1 MKQDT
6 HRDNTLTIA
15 RPDHRLRARYRFV
28 ALPRFLFKVA
38 PLSRKESSMR
48 TYRIAAIA
56 ALLPGFLQAQT
67 KPYSEPFSL
76 TPPGIVTRME
86 KFEALPSSRRMM
98 IVGFAEDQNGYLW
111 CRVNQGMAR
120 FDGYDLK
127 VYREDIT
134 DTARELRTQV
144 QAIAVDRDGFVW
156 AATPNAG
163 LKRLDPATGQSHW
176 YRGREDDSTSIGTG
190 ATTLLVTSDGE
201 LWAGGRYGL
210 ARYNRKSESFS
221 RYSFPQD
228 YRVPGD
234 FPITSLCENG
244 QSIWAGLAGPS
255 DAGAVG
261 GGILEFNR
269 DTKSWKRFVHNA
281 STGSGPSDD
290 VVTSVC
296 ADPTGCLW
304 VGNRAGLDRY
314 DPSTDTWSYFS
325 VSKNGISMS
334 KSGARPVQSLRV
346 QAIAADDFGGIWI
359 GSGGAGLFRID
370 PATGEVVQYRHN
382 AGDANSIPY
391 DMVNGLH
398 VHRFTQQGESP
409 STRARPA
416 SSIVWIPCGQ
426 DGAHR
431 VIVRRNP
438 CTSVVIRHEEGT
450 FSPLISGLSHES
462 SGKIWAGLFN
472 GRIGLFD
479 LQTRKVRWCPDPS
492 GIWGLTRLRDRTLL
506 ATTRFFK
513 AWMYD
518 AQRDAFIP
526 FMANLNIT
534 CFLEEND
541 SLLWLGCRSGGGITY
556 IAALDRR
563 TGRYTV
569 YPRQDSDSSR
579 YRDELALRMCSDGTG
594 GLWYGTG
601 SRGLIRFDLKQKTY
615 HRYAADPSSDD
626 ALISNG
632 VMALI
637 PDSAGKLW
645 VGTDAGLDLMDYERG
660 TFEHI
665 HTSAQRENELFIRD
679 MVDDGEGH
687 LWITTQEAVVC
698 FTKATRAIRMLALPP
713 QVQSANFWGAE
724 FESRSRTLTFG
735 GGGGFFTFSIDDPP
749 PASAPPPVVLTSFK
763 VFEKAY
769 PLEAEIWS
777 LKSIT
782 LPHSASFFSF
792 TFAAL
797 EYINS
802 AKNKYAYRLEGF
814 DPDWI
819 QTGAR
824 RYVSFSNLDPGTYR
838 LRVRAANSEGIWNEQ
853 GTAIDIVVL
862 PPWYRTYWAYA
873 AYALLAGSLLY
884 VTWRFDRRRT
894 ALKHSLEMKSFEA
907 AKMREV
913 DQLKSAFFTNIS
925 HEFRTPLTLILGP
938 IDQLVS
944 RFKDKESQST
954 LGTMRRS
961 GLRLLQLINQLLDL
975 SRMDAG
981 KMTVQVRLV
990 ELVALSR
997 ALVMSFLS
1005 LAERKKIDLIFDP
1018 EEDEI
1023 NAYADRDKFEKI
1035 LTNLLSNAFKFTG
1048 EGGRVTVTVTQFRY
1062 QISDIRIQN
1071 AIPPLF
1077 HKGGIAVSVA
1087 DTGIGIP
1094 PNELGKVFD
1103 RFYQIDSAR
1112 MQAEGGTGIGLALTK
1127 ELVELLKGEIT
1138 VESTP
1143 GHGSTFTVRLPID
1156 KEQWRQEEIATEEKE
1171 AGCVAASS
1179 AAAALIEEEPS
1190 QALETLPEPGKP
1202 VVLIVEDNADV
1213 RKYVRGFLEK
1223 HFSVE
1228 EAENGKTGLE
1238 KAREMGIDLVVSD
1251 IMMPVM
1257 DGVQLCRELKGDDRT
1272 SHIPL
1277 ILLTARA
1284 TSEGK
1289 LEGLDVG
1296 ADDYVVK
1303 PFDARELV
1311 ARVKNLIETRR
1322 KLWEKYHQQVTLGP
1336 SNIQVASADERFLKR
1351 LAECIDQHVADVEYD
1366 TEALAHDMF
1375 MSRMQLN
1382 RKLHALTGK
1391 STHEVVREFRL
1402 QRAAELLRNHAENIA
1417 GVAYDVGFSSLS
1429 HFASA
1434 FRERF
1439 GVVPS
1444 GYAANNPPANPAT
1457 DRRRD
1462 N

>member
-1 MKQDT
+1 
-6 HRDNTLTIA
+6 
-15 RPDHRLRARYRFV
+15 
-28 ALPRFLFKVA
+28 
-38 PLSRKESSMR
+38 MR
-48 TYRIAAIA
+48 TYHVAVLVAF
-56 ALLPGFLQAQT
+56 LPGFLQAQT

-98 IVGFAEDQNGYLW
+98 IRGFAEDQNGFLW

-134 DTARELRTQV
+134 DSARELRKEV
-144 QAIAVDRDGFVW
+144 RAIAVDRDGFVW
-156 AATPNAG
+156 GATPNGG
-163 LKRLDPATGQSHW
+163 LKRLDPTTGQSHW

-190 ATTLLVTSDGE
+190 ATILLVTSDGE

-210 ARYNRKSESFS
+210 ARYKGESDSFA
-221 RYSFPQD
+221 RYDLPPD
-228 YRVPGD
+228 CRTGGD

-244 QSIWAGLAGPS
+244 RSIWAGLSSRS
-255 DAGAVG
+255 DVGAVG

-269 DTKSWKRFVHNA
+269 DTGAWKRFVHNA

-290 VVTSVC
+290 VITSVC
-296 ADPTGCLW
+296 ADPTGRLW
-304 VGNRAGLDRY
+304 VGTRAGLDRY
-314 DPSTDTWSYFS
+314 EPSTDTWRYFS

-334 KSGARPVQSLRV
+334 KNGTHPVQTFRV
-346 QAIAADDFGGIWI
+346 LAIAADDFGGIWI
-359 GSGGAGLFRID
+359 GSGGAGAFRID
-370 PATGEVVQYRHN
+370 PATGEVLQYRHN
-382 AGDANSIPY
+382 AADANSIPY

-398 VHRFTQQGESP
+398 VHRIAQEHESP

-416 SSIVWIPCGQ
+416 SSIVWIPYGQ

-431 VIVRRNP
+431 VIVRKNP

-450 FSPLISGLSHES
+450 FSPFISGLSHES
-462 SGKIWAGLFN
+462 SGKIWAGIFN
-472 GRIGLFD
+472 GKVGLFD
-479 LQTRKVRWCPDPS
+479 LQTRVVRWYPDPF
-492 GIWGLTRLRDRTLL
+492 GVWGLSRLRDRTLL
-506 ATTRFFK
+506 ATTRLFK

-526 FMANLNIT
+526 FMPNLDIT

-541 SLLWLGCRSGGGITY
+541 SLLWLGCRSGAGMTY

-563 TGRYTV
+563 TGGCTV
-569 YPRQDSDSSR
+569 YPRQDSDSAR
-579 YRDELALRMCSDGTG
+579 YQDDIVASMCKDGRG

-601 SRGLIRFDLKQKTY
+601 SGGLIRFDLKDKTY
-615 HRYAADPSSDD
+615 HRYAADPGSDS
-626 ALISNG
+626 ALISNS
-632 VMALI
+632 VIALV
-637 PDSAGKLW
+637 PDSAARLW
-645 VGTDAGLDLMDYERG
+645 VGTDAGLALMDYKRG
-660 TFEHI
+660 TFEHL
-665 HTSAQRENELFIRD
+665 HTSPQQENELFIRD

-687 LWITTQEAVVC
+687 LWITTQGGAGC
-698 FTKATRAIRMLALPP
+698 FTKATRTFRMLTLPP
-713 QVQSANFWGAE
+713 QLQTTNFWAADFDE
-724 FESRSRTLTFG
+724 QSRTVTFG
-735 GGGGFFTFSIDDPP
+735 GGGGFFMFSIDDPP
-749 PASAPPPVVLTSFK
+749 APSAPPPVVFTSFK
-763 VFEKAY
+763 VFERAY
-769 PLEAEIWS
+769 PLNAEIWA
-777 LKSIT
+777 LRSIT
-782 LPHSASFFSF
+782 LPHSANFFSF
-792 TFAAL
+792 TFVAL
-797 EYINS
+797 DYVNS
-802 AKNKYAYRLEGF
+802 AKNQYAYRLEGF

-819 QTGAR
+819 QTGSR
-824 RYVSFSNLDPGTYR
+824 RYVSFSNLGPGTYR
-838 LRVRAANSEGIWNEQ
+838 LRVRGANSEGIWNEK
-853 GTAIDIVVL
+853 GTAIEIIVL

-873 AYALLAGSLLY
+873 AYVLLAGGLLY

-913 DQLKSAFFTNIS
+913 DQMKSAFFANIS

-938 IDQLVS
+938 IDQL
-944 RFKDKESQST
+944 RARCKDGEFQST

-981 KMTVQVRLV
+981 KMIVRVRRL

-1005 LAERKKIDLIFDP
+1005 HAERKRIHLIFDP
-1018 EEDEI
+1018 EEEEI
-1023 NAYADRDKFEKI
+1023 FAYADRDKFEKI

-1048 EGGRVTVTVTQFRY
+1048 EGGEIKVVLRIVEAQKEEAPRAAAPGRRVELIV
-1062 QISDIRIQN
+1062 SDN
-1071 AIPPLF
+1071 GL
-1077 HKGGIAVSVA
+1077 GIEAA
-1087 DTGIGIP
+1087 HID
-1094 PNELGKVFD
+1094 KVFD
-1103 RFYQIDSAR
+1103 RFYQVESA
-1112 MQAEGGTGIGLALTK
+1112 QTQEQGGTGIGLALAK

-1138 VESTP
+1138 AESTP

-1156 KEQWRQEEIATEEKE
+1156 KEQWRPEEIAAQDELSEPMVTD
-1171 AGCVAASS
+1171 ST
-1179 AAAALIEEEPS
+1179 AALLSEGQPS
-1190 QALETLPEPGKP
+1190 DVHETAPEPGKP
-1202 VVLIVEDNADV
+1202 VVLVVEDNADV
-1213 RKYVRGFLEK
+1213 RTYLRGFLDK
-1223 HFSVE
+1223 HFAVV
-1228 EAENGKTGLE
+1228 EAENGKTALD
-1238 KAREMGIDLVVSD
+1238 KARAMAIDLVISD

-1272 SHIPL
+1272 SHIPVV
-1277 ILLTARA
+1277 LLTARA

-1322 KLWEKYHQQVTLGP
+1322 KLWEKYHRQVTLGP
-1336 SNIQVASADERFLKR
+1336 ANIPVASADERFLKR
-1351 LAECIDQHVADVEYD
+1351 LAEYIAKHVADAGYD
-1366 TEALAHDMF
+1366 TEALAHDMC

-1402 QRAAELLRNHAENIA
+1402 QRAADLLRNRAENIA
-1417 GVAYDVGFSSLS
+1417 GVAYEVGFSSLS
-1429 HFASA
+1429 HFSSA
-1434 FRERF
+1434 FRERY

-1444 GYAANNPPANPAT
+1444 EYVATNPPANPGA
-1457 DRRRD
+1457 DRRGG